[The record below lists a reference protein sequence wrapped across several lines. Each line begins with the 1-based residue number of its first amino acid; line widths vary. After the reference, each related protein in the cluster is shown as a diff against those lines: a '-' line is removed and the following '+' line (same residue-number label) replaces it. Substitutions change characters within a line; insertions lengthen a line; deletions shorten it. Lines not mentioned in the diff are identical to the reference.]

1 MKELFDEI
9 SIKCSE
15 ITTKSYSTSFSLG
28 IRLLNKKNH
37 NPIYS
42 IYGFVRLADEIV
54 DSFHDYKKKEL
65 LEQFRLETKL
75 AIENKIS
82 LNPILNSFQNV
93 VNSFNIEWEHID
105 NFLKSMQHDLE
116 KKEHDEKSYKEYIKG
131 SAEAVGLM
139 CLRVFCDNNFQQYD
153 ELKKYAINL
162 GSVFQ
167 KVNFI
172 RDISA
177 DYHELKRVYFP
188 NLEIENF
195 SEDEKIKIENDI
207 EKEFKSALIGIKKLP
222 SSSKKGVY
230 LAYSYYYAL
239 FKKIK
244 KIPADKV
251 MKNRVRIPN
260 FLKFLILIKV
270 ELKSI
275 LGLI

>member
-1 MKELFDEI
+1 MKKIFDEI

-15 ITTKSYSTSFSLG
+15 ITTKHYSTSFSLG
-28 IRLLNKKNH
+28 IKLLNKKLH
-37 NPIYS
+37 DPIYS

-54 DSFHDYKKKEL
+54 DSFHDYNKRDL
-65 LEQFRLETKL
+65 LKQFKLETKQ
-75 AIENKIS
+75 AIKNKIS

-93 VNSFNIEWEHID
+93 VNSFNIEWEHIEH
-105 NFLKSMQHDLE
+105 FLNSMENDLE

-139 CLRVFCDNNFQQYD
+139 CLRIFCNNNFALYD

-177 DYHELKRVYFP
+177 DYHQLKRVYFP
-188 NLEIENF
+188 NLKISNF
-195 SEDEKIKIENDI
+195 NEEEKNNIENDI
-207 EKEFKSALIGIKKLP
+207 EEEFSAALIGIKKLP
-222 SSSKKGVY
+222 KSSKKGVY
-230 LAYSYYYAL
+230 LAYSYYYCL

-244 KIPADKV
+244 KTPANKI
-251 MKNRVRIPN
+251 MSNRIRISN
-260 FLKFLILIKV
+260 FLKTLILIKV
-270 ELKSI
+270 EIKGM

>member
-93 VNSFNIEWEHID
+93 VNSFNIEWEHIE

-195 SEDEKIKIENDI
+195 SENEKIKIENDI

-239 FKKIK
+239 FRKIK

-251 MKNRVRIPN
+251 MKNRIRIPN

>member
-251 MKNRVRIPN
+251 MKNRIRIPN

-270 ELKSI
+270 EIKSI

>member
-1 MKELFDEI
+1 MKELFDEV

-195 SEDEKIKIENDI
+195 SENEKIKIENDI

-244 KIPADKV
+244 KTPADKI
-251 MKNRVRIPN
+251 MKNRIRIPN

>member
-251 MKNRVRIPN
+251 MKNRIRIPN

>member
-93 VNSFNIEWEHID
+93 VNSFNIEWEHIE

-195 SEDEKIKIENDI
+195 SENEKIKIENDI

-239 FKKIK
+239 FRKIK

-251 MKNRVRIPN
+251 MKNRIRIPN

-275 LGLI
+275 LRLI

>member
-1 MKELFDEI
+1 
-9 SIKCSE
+9 
-15 ITTKSYSTSFSLG
+15 
-28 IRLLNKKNH
+28 
-37 NPIYS
+37 
-42 IYGFVRLADEIV
+42 
-54 DSFHDYKKKEL
+54 
-65 LEQFRLETKL
+65 
-75 AIENKIS
+75 
-82 LNPILNSFQNV
+82 
-93 VNSFNIEWEHID
+93 
-105 NFLKSMQHDLE
+105 MQYDLE

-139 CLRVFCDNNFQQYD
+139 CLRVFCNNNFQQYD

-195 SEDEKIKIENDI
+195 SENEKIKIENDI
-207 EKEFKSALIGIKKLP
+207 EQEFKSALIGIKKLP

-230 LAYSYYYAL
+230 LAYSYYYSL

-251 MKNRVRIPN
+251 MKNRIRIPN